1 MPLAWERTCAM
12 ESEVKKESPDV
23 LDAESSAYF
32 QARAMAG
39 ERGRPDIV
47 RQLKG
52 TESFMARNGVMMLRD
67 VYWILPATAL
77 TLPNPELYVLGET
90 TENERPAGDLFKGD
104 NRKARRAKAA
114 RKPAP

>member
-1 MPLAWERTCAM
+1 M
-12 ESEVKKESPDV
+12 ESEFKKESPDV

-47 RQLKG
+47 RQFKC
-52 TESFMARNGVMMLRD
+52 TETFMARSGVMMMRD
-67 VYWILPATAL
+67 VYLSLPATAL

-90 TENERPAGDLFKGD
+90 TENERPAGTLFKGE
-104 NRKARRAKAA
+104 NRKARRAKA
-114 RKPAP
+114 RKP